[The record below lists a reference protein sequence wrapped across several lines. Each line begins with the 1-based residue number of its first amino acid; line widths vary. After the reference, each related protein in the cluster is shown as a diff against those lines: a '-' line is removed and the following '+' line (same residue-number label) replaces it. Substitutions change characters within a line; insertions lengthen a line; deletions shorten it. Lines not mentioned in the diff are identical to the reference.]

1 MSYKVF
7 IDGQEGTTGLMIHD
21 RLQGRPE
28 IEMLQIDPEL
38 RKNSEAKLAMYERAD
53 VTVFCLP
60 DQASREAFEL
70 ARQTH
75 VRVID
80 ASTAFRTAPEWVY
93 GLPELRTGQRDDVR
107 NATYIANCG
116 CYAAGFILALRPLVK
131 AGVVAED
138 HAVACSA
145 ISGYSGGGKK
155 LIQAFEA
162 DPQTIVPPRP
172 YALGLAHKHLPEM
185 KHYTGLKQPPLFMPV
200 VGHFYQGM
208 LVSIPLFSGTL
219 KKSVNRNDVRQIWQA
234 YYAQEPFIRVMPLD
248 NDQALENGF
257 LSPLGCNHTN
267 RAELFVFGNDDQLL
281 LTTRLDNLGKGASGT
296 VVQCLNLMFG
306 LKETAGLNT

>member
-28 IEMLQIDPEL
+28 IEMLRIDTEL
-38 RKNSEAKLAMYERAD
+38 RKDPEAKRSLYERAD
-53 VTVFCLP
+53 ATVFCLP

-70 ARQTH
+70 AKQTH

-80 ASTAFRTAPEWVY
+80 ASTAFRTAPGWVY
-93 GLPELRTGQRDDVR
+93 GLPELCSGQRDDVR
-107 NATYIANCG
+107 NAAYIANCG
-116 CYAAGFILALRPLVK
+116 CYAAGFILSLRPLVN

-138 HAVACSA
+138 HTVTCSA

-155 LIQAFEA
+155 LIQAFES
-162 DPQTIVPPRP
+162 DPGVIVPPKP
-172 YALGLAHKHLPEM
+172 YALGLRHKHLPEM
-185 KHYTGLKQPPLFMPV
+185 KYYTALQQPPLFMPV

-208 LVSIPLFSGTL
+208 LVSIPLFTGTL
-219 KKSVNRNDVRQIWQA
+219 KKNVNKKDVQQIWQD
-234 YYAQEPFIRVMPLD
+234 YYAQEPFIRVMPVD
-248 NDQALENGF
+248 DDAVLENGF
-257 LSPLGCNHTN
+257 LSPLECNNTN
-267 RAELFVFGNDDQLL
+267 RAELFVFGNDDQLV

-306 LKETAGLNT
+306 LEETAGLKT